1 MKVQLLKYWETIQAS
16 YWFIPTLMALGAVA
30 LSIVTTTIDADIGS
44 DWMEHVD
51 WLHANRPEGARALLS
66 TIAGSMITVAGVT
79 FSITIVAVSHAT
91 SQFGP
96 RLLTNFMRDRGNQ
109 VTLGTFIATFLYC
122 LLVLRTIRS
131 PEEAPLG
138 PDLGITTISGAF
150 VPHLSLLCGV
160 ILAMASIG
168 VLIYFIHHVPE
179 SIHAS
184 NVTAGIG
191 RELNEQINS
200 LFPETVGYGAPE
212 DDYDPRSDIP
222 ENFIEKA
229 VPIFANGSG
238 YVQHIDEAR
247 LLRTAVASDLLL
259 RLEYRPGDFVVAGRP
274 LVLACPNERV
284 NESAVKDIRGA
295 FVWGRQRS
303 QRQDIRFLADELVE
317 ISARALSPSTNDPF
331 TAITCMNW
339 LGSALSNLT
348 RRKLPSAY
356 RYDDQQALRIIARPV
371 RFEVFTQEVFESL
384 RPYVE
389 TDRNAALHLMKI
401 LAEVGCDTENAAH
414 REVLLHCAQ
423 SLKRGCDETLPHEN
437 DRKELEKRFRVTTQ
451 VLHGHTDRR
460 ALADEHPWISG
471 SG

>member
-1 MKVQLLKYWETIQAS
+1 MKVQLLKYWEATRAS
-16 YWFIPTLMALGAVA
+16 YWFIPTLMALTAVA
-30 LSIVTTTIDADIGS
+30 LSVVTTSADATIGS
-44 DWMEHVD
+44 DWMDHVA

-79 FSITIVAVSHAT
+79 FSITIVAVSYAT

-122 LLVLRTIRS
+122 LLILRTIRS

-138 PDLGITTISGAF
+138 GALGVTTTSGAF

-168 VLIYFIHHVPE
+168 VFIYFIHHVPE

-184 NVTAGIG
+184 NVAAGVG
-191 RELNEQINS
+191 RELNEQIS
-200 LFPETVGYGAPE
+200 TLFPATVGRGIPE
-212 DDYDPRSDIP
+212 DDYDPRTDVP
-222 ENFIEKA
+222 DDFIEGA
-229 VPIFANGSG
+229 APVPADGNG
-238 YVQHIDEAR
+238 YIQHIDEAG
-247 LLRTAVASDLLL
+247 LLETATELDLLL
-259 RLEYRPGDFVVAGRP
+259 RLEYRPGDFVVPGRS
-274 LVLACPNERV
+274 LVLAWPGERV
-284 NESAVKDIRGA
+284 DEAAVRRIRSAFA
-295 FVWGRQRS
+295 WGRQRS

-317 ISARALSPSTNDPF
+317 ISARALSPGTNDPF

-339 LGSALSNLT
+339 LGSALSNLAQ
-348 RRKLPSAY
+348 RELPGAH
-356 RYDDQQALRIIARPV
+356 RYDDARSLRIVVQPITFAGFAGDV
-371 RFEVFTQEVFESL
+371 LEAL

-389 TDRNAALHLMKI
+389 DDRNAALHLMKI

-414 REVLLHCAQ
+414 RRVLLRHAQ
-423 SLKRGCDETLPHEN
+423 VLKHGCEKALRHEA
-437 DRKELEKRFRVTTQ
+437 DREELERRFRITAQ
-451 VLHGHTDRR
+451 VLRDH
-460 ALADEHPWISG
+460 ADCRSLLDAHSWIGG